1 MHAVGASHTPRD
13 WHLYRGAVVRI
24 RFEDQSVLVG
34 PRPPGTTEKA
44 FPAAV
49 GDAAVH
55 VITAWNPLGRITP
68 DDVNARAQQRLLDEI
83 RRLGHPW
90 WPAVGGDPR
99 GTYQE
104 ESVAVLGLTD
114 ATARAWGRRFEQDA
128 VFAWTPDA
136 WRVLACDS
144 DTVTVQGW
152 AASTRE
158 PSRDGVTTFPDRRAS
173 QTRKRR

>member
-1 MHAVGASHTPRD
+1 M
-13 WHLYRGAVVRI
+13 
-24 RFEDQSVLVG
+24 
-34 PRPPGTTEKA
+34 
-44 FPAAV
+44 
-49 GDAAVH
+49 
-55 VITAWNPLGRITP
+55 
-68 DDVNARAQQRLLDEI
+68 LDEI

-99 GTYQE
+99 GTHQE

-136 WRVLACDS
+136 WRVPACDS